1 MDFRLPNPSSLL
13 KTSNRCIDF
22 YERFGK
28 GFLVLLFSSEKWPET
43 KKTHGCQKVPLWPR
57 SIRSTISVTA
67 FVIETCMY
75 TKYPDPLLHTTP
87 FTGIHYS
94 ALVKPFTMLH
104 KLVPTLD

>member
-43 KKTHGCQKVPLWPR
+43 KKTHGFQKVPLCLPR
-57 SIRSTISVTA
+57 SIRSTISVNSLC
-67 FVIETCMY
+67 EKCMY
-75 TKYPDPLLHTTP
+75 TKYPDTMLHTPP
-87 FTGIHYS
+87 FTGIHY
-94 ALVKPFTMLH
+94 
-104 KLVPTLD
+104 